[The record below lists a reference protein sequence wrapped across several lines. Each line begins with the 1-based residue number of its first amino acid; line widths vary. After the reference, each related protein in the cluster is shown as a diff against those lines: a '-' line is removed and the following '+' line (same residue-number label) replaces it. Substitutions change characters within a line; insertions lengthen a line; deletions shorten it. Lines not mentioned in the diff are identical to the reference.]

1 MTVISVTLSANYDR
15 KDSNVWLRRRVL
27 EIDQN
32 LKSRLLRLRPL
43 ISRHR
48 GFDVDSVGVQVVET
62 WMVAKK
68 F

>member
-1 MTVISVTLSANYDR
+1 MSVISVTLSTNYDR

-27 EIDQN
+27 EINQN
-32 LKSRLLRLRPL
+32 LKSRLLRLKLL
-43 ISRHR
+43 IFRHG
-48 GFDVDSVGVQVVET
+48 GFDVNSVGVQVVET